1 MVTKYPFGKEPLNNM
16 VTMVTT
22 KVNDY
27 RYGLLVDDKSL
38 VISQNGSRLEWQ
50 DLYTIV
56 FVLSTVPV
64 EINQVSVRPFNR
76 AC

>member
-1 MVTKYPFGKEPLNNM
+1 M

-64 EINQVSVRPFNR
+64 EINQVSVRPLNR